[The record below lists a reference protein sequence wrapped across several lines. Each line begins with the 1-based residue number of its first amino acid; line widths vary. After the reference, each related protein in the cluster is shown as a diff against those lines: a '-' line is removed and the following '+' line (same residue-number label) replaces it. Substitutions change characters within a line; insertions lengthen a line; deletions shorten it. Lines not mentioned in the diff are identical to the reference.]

1 MTVLAQL
8 GGTISRLSG
17 QLTGAGA
24 EITTRAPFTGDPIA
38 TFPGSTPG
46 DVFDAYALARKA
58 QLSWAATPPAVRA
71 RPFVRLHDL
80 VLGNAEVIDL
90 VQLEN
95 GKARNDAFEETAD
108 VAGLALY
115 YGRHAARF
123 LKPRRRK
130 GAIPLATRTV
140 ELRQPRGVVAIISPW
155 NYPLSL
161 AVCDVIPALLA
172 GNAVV
177 HKPDTQTVLTALYA
191 RDLLVRAGLP
201 ADLWQIVVGE
211 PAELGQPVIDGAD
224 HVCFTGSTAAG
235 RRIAQACAQRLIG
248 CTLELGGK
256 NPMIVLDDA
265 DLDQAANGA
274 ARACFSTAGQ
284 LCLSAERI
292 YVAEQVYDEFVPK
305 LVSRTRE
312 LTLGRDFDF
321 GYSVGSLTSARQLAT
336 VQRHVADAEFQGAK
350 VLAGG
355 RHRPDVGPYFFEPT
369 LLEGVTPHMELY
381 AEETFGPVA
390 SVYPFRDDDEAVCLA
405 NDTEYGLNASI
416 WTRNVARG
424 RRVAARVRCGTVN
437 INEGIG
443 SAYASHDAPM
453 GGMKASGQGRRHG
466 EHGLLEYT
474 ELQTVASQ
482 HVIGFEPLPG
492 LSKDQHA
499 KLMTRML
506 KLMKGLR
513 IK

>member
-140 ELRQPRGVVAIISPW
+140 ELRQPKGVVAIISPW

-336 VQRHVADAEFQGAK
+336 VQRHVAEAEFQGAK

-355 RHRPDVGPYFFEPT
+355 TGRTSGRTSSSRRCWKASPRTWSCTPRRPSARSRRSTRSATTTKRCAWPTTPSTASTPASGPATSP
-369 LLEGVTPHMELY
+369 
-381 AEETFGPVA
+381 AAAA
-390 SVYPFRDDDEAVCLA
+390 SPPG
-405 NDTEYGLNASI
+405 YG
-416 WTRNVARG
+416 
-424 RRVAARVRCGTVN
+424 AARSTSTRA
-437 INEGIG
+437 
-443 SAYASHDAPM
+443 SAPRTPRTT
-453 GGMKASGQGRRHG
+453 RRWAG
-466 EHGLLEYT
+466 
-474 ELQTVASQ
+474 
-482 HVIGFEPLPG
+482 
-492 LSKDQHA
+492 
-499 KLMTRML
+499 
-506 KLMKGLR
+506 
-513 IK
+513 